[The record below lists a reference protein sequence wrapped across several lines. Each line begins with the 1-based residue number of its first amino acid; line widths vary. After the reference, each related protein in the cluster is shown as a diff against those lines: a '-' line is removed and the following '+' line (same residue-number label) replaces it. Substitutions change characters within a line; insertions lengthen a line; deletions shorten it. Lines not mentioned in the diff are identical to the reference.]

1 MCASKKHFLL
11 RIKDFSYHVAYIYP
25 PILKNALGDKVLC
38 MFLILRYCVVLCA
51 IALTLTVIS
60 GVYPLFDQ
68 SFRWAVFKL
77 INDITN
83 YQYDN
88 LYARSL
94 YPSFNYEYFY
104 SVKSIFLRHSKAVE
118 NRRKAQWVLAL
129 M

>member
-1 MCASKKHFLL
+1 MAVILCRALCDSLNPHNDL
-11 RIKDFSYHVAYIYP
+11 RGVP
-25 PILKNALGDKVLC
+25 
-38 MFLILRYCVVLCA
+38 
-51 IALTLTVIS
+51 TVRPKLS
-60 GVYPLFDQ
+60 MGC
-68 SFRWAVFKL
+68 FKL

-94 YPSFNYEYFY
+94 YHSFNYEYFY
-104 SVKSIFLRHSKAVE
+104 SVKSIFLRPSKAVE